1 MKKLLLICLLA
12 TACGQEKNTAPKT
25 DDTVELNEKDAKPA
39 EKGPQ
44 QPEQPEQPAA
54 ASMNI
59 DWVKQPFTGENDF
72 TVSFANLDGFEL
84 VDIVQFMPSMGH
96 GAPRLN
102 LSWQRRSEGTSY
114 NVTGLLF
121 SMSGAWEVEFVL
133 SNGVEEISLVENVEV
148 K

>member
-1 MKKLLLICLLA
+1 MPSCDCMR
-12 TACGQEKNTAPKT
+12 TRKNTAPKT

-96 GAPRLN
+96 GA
-102 LSWQRRSEGTSY
+102 
-114 NVTGLLF
+114 
-121 SMSGAWEVEFVL
+121 
-133 SNGVEEISLVENVEV
+133 LV
-148 K
+148 